1 MYFLCDI
8 CKSIF
13 ILVYI
18 FKEYVFVDEVLLNI
32 GRDCC
37 IVLVLM
43 SPFMR
48 DFRPMGYITQLCMS
62 SKNSFDKLQN
72 DTQAYC

>member
-8 CKSIF
+8 FKSIF

-37 IVLVLM
+37 FVLVLM
-43 SPFMR
+43 SPFTNKR
-48 DFRPMGYITQLCMS
+48 LEQAHGLHH
-62 SKNSFDKLQN
+62 SFEVTALYVFQKF
-72 DTQAYC
+72 C